1 MDTMNEDE
9 TSWQG
14 KTKFPRLHIDL
25 EGAHRRQN
33 SITSLKAIFRQL
45 RWLHRNEIPTPS
57 TNAVFSF
64 STENKTLTLKVDF
77 K

>member
-1 MDTMNEDE
+1 MNEDE

-14 KTKFPRLHIDL
+14 KTKFPHLHIDL
-25 EGAHRRQN
+25 EGAHQRRN
-33 SITSLKAIFRQL
+33 SITSLKAIFRPL

-57 TNAVFSF
+57 TNIVFSF
-64 STENKTLTLKVDF
+64 STEYKTLTFNVEF